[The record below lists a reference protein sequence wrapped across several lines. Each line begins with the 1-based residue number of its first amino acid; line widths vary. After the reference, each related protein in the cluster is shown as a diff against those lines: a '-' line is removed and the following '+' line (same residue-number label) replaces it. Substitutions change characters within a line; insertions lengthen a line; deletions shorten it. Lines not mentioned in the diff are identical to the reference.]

1 MLDDATTVKT
11 AFVRSGHWL
20 GNPTEQLTA
29 ALQVPSGGCVRLP
42 LMKSRHT
49 TMQMDSSRTNA
60 RVSVH
65 GTASDVS
72 TSSCCVFIVVFT

>member
-1 MLDDATTVKT
+1 MLDDAMTVKT

-29 ALQVPSGGCVRLP
+29 ALQVPLGGCVRLP
-42 LMKSRHT
+42 LLKSRHP

-60 RVSVH
+60 KGRFMGRPAMSAPVHAVS
-65 GTASDVS
+65 
-72 TSSCCVFIVVFT
+72 